1 MAIINA
7 RSPYYVSVTNASI
20 AYATLDIKIFNGD
33 INDQATTNYSLK
45 KHIVGSETKVSF
57 EISELIRD
65 FLDLQFDGDYS
76 ASATSDSSVKWVDTY
91 LKAFNSSG
99 TQVGSTINE
108 TNLAINGY
116 GYFEEGSSFT
126 MSNEPLF
133 ASEGDIFLPKFGDS
147 NIAIYTED
155 NPTVLLVDSAGASLD
170 FYAFTSSNQSDEQIK
185 YVSLYPELVT
195 NLGFDDATDWSIQ
208 SNDVIED
215 GLLYIQG
222 QNGVRKPTTLLQ

>member
-7 RSPYYVSVTNASI
+7 RSPYYVSITNTYI

-33 INDQATTNYSLK
+33 ISDQATTNYSLK

-126 MSNEPLF
+126 MSNESLF

-147 NIAIYTED
+147 NIAIYTEE
-155 NPTVLLVDSAGASLD
+155 S
-170 FYAFTSSNQSDEQIK
+170 Y
-185 YVSLYPELVT
+185 
-195 NLGFDDATDWSIQ
+195 
-208 SNDVIED
+208 
-215 GLLYIQG
+215 
-222 QNGVRKPTTLLQ
+222 RKLKRKGNRNEKRYQQQQQQHHQ